1 MRAELLSNHASWCAV
16 TMTTIQ
22 VDSIAHLEVFRL
34 DVFDV
39 AVEIP

>member
-16 TMTTIQ
+16 TMTIQ